1 MTETRQT
8 TLSDLKEILP
18 EKTASNVEKS
28 VYNWTI
34 QFANEVETDASW
46 ENPIFLHAYSE
57 KLIDVIYYLNTFD
70 LKEKIQNKEILSKD
84 VAFLDYKL
92 FNVDRWKPVVHESKL
107 NSNDGIFQCK
117 KCKSKKTTYYSLQ
130 TRSADEPMTNFIT
143 CLVCNNRWK
152 M

>member
-1 MTETRQT
+1 MTDTRQT
-8 TLSDLKEILP
+8 SLSNLREILP

-28 VYNWTI
+28 IYNWSI

-57 KLIDVIYYLNTFD
+57 KLIDIIYYLNTFD

-84 VAFLDYKL
+84 VAFLDYKM
-92 FNVDRWKPVVHESKL
+92 FNEDRWKPVVHESKL

>member
-1 MTETRQT
+1 MIEFRQKS
-8 TLSDLKEILP
+8 LDELKELVP
-18 EKTASNVEKS
+18 LKTATNMEKS
-28 VYNWTI
+28 IYNWSI
-34 QFANEVETDASW
+34 QFAGEVETDASW
-46 ENPIFLHAYSE
+46 ENPIFLHIYCE
-57 KLIDVIYYLNTFD
+57 KLIDVENYLKSFN
-70 LKEKIQNKEILSKD
+70 LKEKLEKKEILSKD

-92 FNVDRWKPVVHESKL
+92 FNEDRWKPVVHESKL
-107 NSNDGIFQCK
+107 SNNDGIFQCK

>member
-1 MTETRQT
+1 MSEVRQT
-8 TLSDLKEILP
+8 SLSDLKEILS

-28 VYNWTI
+28 IYNWSI

-46 ENPIFLHAYSE
+46 ENPIFSHAYNE
-57 KLIDVIYYLNTFD
+57 KLIDVIFYLNKFD

-92 FNVDRWKPVVHESKL
+92 FNKDRWKPVVHETKL